1 MNPKGLNK
9 DSNCSLMRQ
18 LDTRASWP
26 DLIMVTGKLAPV
38 AGSVHLLSG

>member
-26 DLIMVTGKLAPV
+26 DLIMVKLAPV
-38 AGSVHLLSG
+38 AGTVHLLSG